1 MSALSDNLF
10 SDSLKVFLH
19 FAQHRNLAKTAEAFG
34 VSLSSASRQIR
45 KLEAT
50 LKTDL
55 IVAGKRPFTLTPE
68 ARHFYSAL
76 QEIRH
81 ELHNAVDDL
90 KAGSSRAK
98 SLRIGFIESYT
109 QASAEI
115 LHETASDFDAV
126 LNVTGTT
133 DRLSQLFADG
143 EIDAAVTSELPTE
156 LDYLMRTTF
165 LREPSLV
172 VVPRAKTQ
180 SLPSAPNWNN
190 LSFCGLPYI
199 FSYKRSRSGKSL
211 MSFLTT
217 NGITFHSRIEVD
229 NIGTKLVLIA
239 RGRGWSLI
247 PVSSLFQNRTLID
260 ELLKDQLAFFPMP
273 EPAFKRR
280 LMLVAKKDFP
290 RALFQNLTQALAD
303 YTRQVML
310 AWTQEHFPSAAKE
323 TEIYDPD
330 HTL

>member
-1 MSALSDNLF
+1 MSNSADHLF
-10 SDSLKVFLH
+10 SDSLQVFLH
-19 FAQHRNLAKTAEAFG
+19 FAQCRNLAKTARDFG

-55 IVAGKRPFTLTPE
+55 VVPGKRPFTLTPE
-68 ARHFYSAL
+68 ARHFYAAL
-76 QEIRH
+76 QEIHR
-81 ELHNAVDDL
+81 ELNGAVDDL
-90 KAGSSRAK
+90 QAGSAHAK
-98 SLRIGFIESYT
+98 HLRIGFIESYT

-115 LHETASDFDAV
+115 LHATASDFDAV

-133 DRLSQLFADG
+133 DRLNRLFEDG
-143 EIDAAVTSELPTE
+143 EIDALVTSELPTE
-156 LDYLMRTTF
+156 IDHLMRMTF
-165 LREPSLV
+165 LREPALV
-172 VVPRAKTQ
+172 VVPKSLAKT
-180 SLPSAPNWNN
+180 LPSSPNWNN

-211 MSFLTT
+211 VSFLTT

-229 NIGTKLVLIA
+229 NIGTKLGLIA
-239 RGRGWSLI
+239 RHRGWSLI

-260 ELLKDQLAFFPMP
+260 NVLLDKLAFFSMP

-290 RALFQNLTQALAD
+290 PALFRTLSETLAD
-303 YTRQVML
+303 YTQNTIL
-310 AWTQEHFPSAAKE
+310 AWARIRFPVAAEK
-323 TEIYDPD
+323 TEIYRPD
-330 HTL
+330 QSF

>member
-1 MSALSDNLF
+1 MSDLSDNLF

-109 QASAEI
+109 QASAE
-115 LHETASDFDAV
+115 ASDFDAV

-133 DRLSQLFADG
+133 DRLSGLFEDG
-143 EIDAAVTSELPTE
+143 EIDAVVTSELPT
-156 LDYLMRTTF
+156 DINHVMRMTF
-165 LREPSLV
+165 LREPALV
-172 VVPRAKTQ
+172 VVPKFLAK
-180 SLPSAPNWNN
+180 SLPPSPNWNN

-211 MSFLTT
+211 VSFLTT

-229 NIGTKLVLIA
+229 NIGTKLGLIA
-239 RGRGWSLI
+239 RSRGWSLI

-260 ELLKDQLAFFPMP
+260 NVLLDKLAFFSMP

-290 RALFQNLTQALAD
+290 RALFRNLSQTLAD
-303 YTRQVML
+303 YTQNTIL
-310 AWTQEHFPSAAKE
+310 AWARIRFPAAAEK
-323 TEIYDPD
+323 TEIYRPD
-330 HTL
+330 QSF